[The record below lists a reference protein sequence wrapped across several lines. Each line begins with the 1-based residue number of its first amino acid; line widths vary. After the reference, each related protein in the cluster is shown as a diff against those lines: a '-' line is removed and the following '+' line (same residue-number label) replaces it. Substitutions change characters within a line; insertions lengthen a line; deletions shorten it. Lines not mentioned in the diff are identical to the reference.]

1 LQASQLENRLFHPP
15 RLWTR
20 AEALARECPIPS
32 EPGVYAWFFKEAPP
46 GVPLEGCLSR
56 GGAILLYLGIAP
68 SRPGS
73 RSNLRK
79 RLRGHLRGNASGS
92 TLRLSLG
99 CLLAGELG
107 IELRRVGR
115 TQRLTF
121 SEGEA
126 KLSTWLEQNA
136 LLAWVEVEEP
146 WRFEE
151 GLIRATSLPLN
162 LELNAAH
169 PFHARLHAARHQA
182 RERARRLPA
191 LPR

>member
-1 LQASQLENRLFHPP
+1 V
-15 RLWTR
+15 
-20 AEALARECPIPS
+20 LARPCPIPG
-32 EPGVYAWFFKEAPP
+32 EPGVYSWFFKEPP
-46 GVPLEGCLSR
+46 PQVPLEGCSSH
-56 GGAILLYLGIAP
+56 GGATLLYLGIAP

-99 CLLAGELG
+99 CLLASRLG
-107 IELRRVGR
+107 IELRRLGR

-126 KLSTWLEQNA
+126 KLSAWLEQNA
-136 LLAWVEVEEP
+136 PFAWVEVEEP

-151 GLIRATSLPLN
+151 GLIRAASLPLN

-169 PFHARLHAARHQA
+169 PFHASLHAARREA
-182 RERARRLPA
+182 RARARRLPA